1 MKIHLLLVGLIL
13 VLGGLLAV
21 FVYLDAFRQGQAHNE
36 DAAGEGAPGQP
47 AAEAVQSTAVP
58 PAMGKRTRVQV
69 KTSMGDFEILLF
81 DDLVPRT
88 VRNFLTLVKKGFY
101 NGITFHRV
109 VSGFVIQ
116 TGDPTGTGSGGP
128 GYTFPDE
135 FVVGLTHNKAG
146 VVSMANRGPN
156 TNGSQ
161 FFITVKP
168 TGGKD
173 FSYLDRKHSIFGQVV
188 SGMDVVNAIN
198 DVQTDR
204 NGCPLKPVIL
214 KEVVILGEKEPGG
227 GAKPAAGSA
236 PGS

>member
-21 FVYLDAFRQGQAHNE
+21 FVYLDAFRQGHAHNE

-47 AAEAVQSTAVP
+47 AAEAAQSTAVP

-135 FVVGLTHNKAG
+135 LFPSEQASGAFRYDVYQERIGAIDKDGIWYRTV
-146 VVSMANRGPN
+146 
-156 TNGSQ
+156 
-161 FFITVKP
+161 FFAFPWEGIMNASPADGTEV
-168 TGGKD
+168 
-173 FSYLDRKHSIFGQVV
+173 
-188 SGMDVVNAIN
+188 MDVVLDWLCEELPTPPPMTPTIM
-198 DVQTDR
+198 
-204 NGCPLKPVIL
+204 
-214 KEVVILGEKEPGG
+214 
-227 GAKPAAGSA
+227 
-236 PGS
+236 